1 MGGWDWMKWCAGQ
14 KHRSADRVAAGRG
27 AGTMLMEHV
36 ERTALFGS
44 LGHYHLERV
53 NQCHW

>member
-1 MGGWDWMKWCAGQ
+1 LGGWDWMKWCAGQ